1 MVVTERK
8 RSFLLLMVLLSL
20 TACQSTLTPAKPSV
34 SPLGSPLAAMSVL
47 PTPFPLPTPTAD
59 TGVVMGKLTSNDP
72 YALIGLILYLGD
84 IVEAD
89 DETHVAFLDRSRAP
103 LGKFDPATGQFAF
116 AEVPPGS
123 YSLIIY
129 EVETTGRV
137 YLGPSGDVYTIEV
150 RAGEVTDLGAVALPE

>member
-1 MVVTERK
+1 
-8 RSFLLLMVLLSL
+8 
-20 TACQSTLTPAKPSV
+20 
-34 SPLGSPLAAMSVL
+34 
-47 PTPFPLPTPTAD
+47 
-59 TGVVMGKLTSNDP
+59 
-72 YALIGLILYLGD
+72 LILYLGD